1 MHKPRPRTA
10 APPAVVPIA
19 SDFVAYFTS
28 MLAYLGFD
36 FDLLYYGLHKGNPNV
51 SALYAGGGACNSKKS
66 FLELLEEFSHTIA
79 PGEHP
84 YTRHFIG
91 DGFPGKVLPVGCKC
105 LFLDC
110 ATFVVF
116 YTMAKRLIEDPG
128 ATVAGLKLPLMY
140 TPITEKEP
148 SEIAIMKKKFEP
160 YNPQGWYP
168 DRGIICLARGPR
180 ADGAHTHNWMAP
192 VGDGTYVAL
201 TKMGIIRMRLAAW
214 VGYWGK
220 DTVIGR

>member
-84 YTRHFIG
+84 YTRHFTG
-91 DGFPGKVLPVGCKC
+91 DGFPGKVLPVGCTC

-168 DRGIICLARGPR
+168 DRASSAWRGELGLMVPIRTIGWPLSATGPTLPLRRWGLSGCGWPLGLATGER
-180 ADGAHTHNWMAP
+180 T
-192 VGDGTYVAL
+192 L
-201 TKMGIIRMRLAAW
+201 
-214 VGYWGK
+214 
-220 DTVIGR
+220 